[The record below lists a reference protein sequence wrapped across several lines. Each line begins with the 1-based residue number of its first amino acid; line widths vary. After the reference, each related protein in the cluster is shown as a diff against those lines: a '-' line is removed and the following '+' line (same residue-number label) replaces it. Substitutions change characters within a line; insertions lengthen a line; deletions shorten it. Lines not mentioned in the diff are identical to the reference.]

1 MIKILLIRHALTDSI
16 GKRISGRTPGIS
28 LNDEGRKQVVQLV
41 ESLTRLHID
50 ILFSSPLERAIETAS
65 PIGESHGLEYIVSD
79 ELTEIDY
86 GIWTNLTI
94 EEIKKA
100 PTFRLYNSFRSIT
113 QIPGGESPLDAQNRM
128 LSAIGKLRHQYPS
141 KTVAIVTHADL
152 IKSAIAFYLGM
163 PLDMMHRIE
172 ISPASVSVIRIDDE
186 YIQVMHLNHAGRQLL
201 I

>member
-28 LNDEGRKQVVQLV
+28 LNDEGRKQVVHLV
-41 ESLTRLHID
+41 ESLNRLHID

-65 PIGESHGLEYIVSD
+65 PIGESHGIKYIVSD
-79 ELTEIDY
+79 EFTEIDY
-86 GIWTNLTI
+86 GAWTNLTI
-94 EEIKKA
+94 EEIKNA
-100 PTFRLYNSFRSIT
+100 PTFRVYNSFRSIT
-113 QIPGGESPLDAQNRM
+113 QIPGGEFPLDAQNRM
-128 LSAIGKLRHQYPS
+128 LAAIGKLRRQYS
-141 KTVAIVTHADL
+141 GETVAIVTHADL

-186 YIQVMHLNHAGRQLL
+186 YIQVMHLNHTGRQLL